1 MNRRTFFRMS
11 AAATGGFL
19 IAMYFDF
26 PTSAQEAAPPKI
38 YPPDA
43 FVHVKPNGEI
53 VIMVNRVEVGQG
65 TSTALPMILA
75 EELDADWSKVIA
87 EIAPAADVYK
97 DPIVGMQMLG
107 GSISI
112 ANSYRQYR
120 ELGARTRTMLI
131 AAAAERWHVAPEQ
144 CRTANSTVYGPANR
158 KASYAELAEDAAR
171 RPIPEK
177 VRLKDP
183 SEFRLIGKPTRRLDG
198 RAKSN
203 GSQKFTIDLDF
214 PGMKVA
220 LLARPPVF
228 FGRVRSFDD
237 AEARKVPGIVDIF
250 EIPLAKGKGSAV
262 AVVADR
268 FWAAKQARDRLVI
281 DWDLSGVE
289 HADTNELR
297 SRFNELA
304 RTTGKIAMNRG
315 DAKAMDAIGA
325 DNRIVAEYDFPYLA
339 HAPMEPLNITLR
351 NDGDRAEA
359 WTTSQVPD
367 TQRQAMAEV
376 LGLPADRITY
386 HIGFA
391 GGAFGRRG
399 TLDEHLE
406 REVAAIAKRMRGVPI
421 KLIWTREDDVPGGYY
436 RPMVA
441 HRVEVGVGDDGLP
454 HAWRHVV
461 VGQGIVLGT
470 PFESFYA
477 KDGIEALLIEGT
489 SDTRYTIPN
498 FQVSVHHP
506 RVNVPVLSW
515 RSVGYSHNTF
525 VVETL
530 IDELAL
536 RANADPIAYRLKLV
550 DANAK
555 RQRAALALL
564 NEKSGWRN
572 ALPSNHACGIALSEY
587 HETAS
592 ACAADVSIED
602 GRPRIHRVS
611 VAVACGLAVNPMTI
625 ENQFQGGLAF
635 GVTQL
640 MAKGAITLKDG
651 RVEQRNFDGY
661 TPPYIKDAPVA
672 VDVHIVPSTEP
683 PTAIGECPVPLI
695 APAVVNALARLTGKR
710 YRSLPLV
717 TV

>member
-1 MNRRTFFRMS
+1 MNRRTFFRIS

-19 IAMYFDF
+19 ISMYFDL
-26 PTSAQEAAPPKI
+26 PVSAQEAAPAKI

-43 FVHVKPNGEI
+43 FVHIKPNGEI

-75 EELDADWSKVIA
+75 EELDADWSKVTA

-97 DPIVGMQMLG
+97 DPVIGMQMVG

-112 ANSYRQYR
+112 ANSYQQYR
-120 ELGARTRTMLI
+120 ELGARTRAMLI
-131 AAAAERWHVAPEQ
+131 AAAADRWHVAPEQ
-144 CRTANSTVYGPANR
+144 CRTAKSVVYGPANQ
-158 KASYAELAEDAAR
+158 KASYAELTEDAAR
-171 RPIPEK
+171 RAIPEK
-177 VRLKDP
+177 AQLKDP

-203 GSQKFTIDLDF
+203 GSQKFSIDLDF

-237 AEARKVPGIVDIF
+237 ADARKVPGVVDVF

-262 AVVADR
+262 AIVADR
-268 FWAAKQARDRLVI
+268 FWAAKQARDRLRI

-289 HADTNELR
+289 HADTSELR
-297 SRFNELA
+297 GRFNELA
-304 RTTGKIAMNRG
+304 RTTGKIAVNRG
-315 DAKAMDAIGA
+315 DANAIDAIGA
-325 DNRIVAEYDFPYLA
+325 DHRIVAEYELPYLA

-406 REVAAIAKRMRGVPI
+406 REVAAVAKRMPGVPI
-421 KLIWTREDDVPGGYY
+421 KLIWTREDDVQGGYY

-441 HRVEVGVGDDGLP
+441 HRVEVGLADDGMP
-454 HAWRHVV
+454 SAWRHVV

-477 KDGIEALLIEGT
+477 KDGIEALLLEGT
-489 SDTRYTIPN
+489 ADMRYAVPN
-498 FQVSVHHP
+498 FQVSAHHP
-506 RVNVPVLSW
+506 TVNVPVLSW

-530 IDELAL
+530 IEELAA
-536 RANADPIAYRLKLV
+536 RANADPIAYRLKLLEPG
-550 DANAK
+550 AK
-555 RQRAALALL
+555 RQRAVLDLL

-572 ALPSNHACGIALSEY
+572 ALPSGHACGIALSEY

-625 ENQFQGGLAF
+625 ESQFQGGLAF

-661 TPPYIKDAPVA
+661 SPPYIKDAPVA
-672 VDVHIVPSTEP
+672 VDVHIVPSAEP
-683 PTAIGECPVPLI
+683 PTAVGECPVPLI

-710 YRSLPLV
+710 HRSLPLV
-717 TV
+717 TL

>member
-1 MNRRTFFRMS
+1 MNRRTFFRIS

-19 IAMYFDF
+19 IAMYFDL
-26 PTSAQEAAPPKI
+26 PMSAQEAAPKI

-43 FVHVKPNGEI
+43 FVHIKPNGEI

-97 DPIVGMQMLG
+97 DPVVGMQMLG

-112 ANSYRQYR
+112 ANSYQQYR
-120 ELGARTRTMLI
+120 ELGARTRAMLI

-144 CRTANSTVYGPANR
+144 CRTANSIVYGPANQ

-203 GSQKFTIDLDF
+203 GSQKFSIDLDF

-237 AEARKVPGIVDIF
+237 ADARKTPGVVDVF

-268 FWAAKQARDRLVI
+268 FWAAKQARDRLNI

-289 HADTNELR
+289 HADTGELR

-304 RTTGKIAMNRG
+304 RTTGKIAVNRG
-315 DAKAMDAIGA
+315 DAKAMDTIGV
-325 DNRIVAEYDFPYLA
+325 DNRIVAEYEFPYLA

-406 REVAAIAKRMRGVPI
+406 REVAAVAKRMRGIPI

-441 HRVEVGVGDDGLP
+441 HRVEVGVGDDGMP
-454 HAWRHVV
+454 SAWRHVV

-489 SDTRYTIPN
+489 ADTRYAIPN

-506 RVNVPVLSW
+506 TVNVPVLSW

-530 IDELAL
+530 IEDLAS
-536 RANADPIAYRLKLV
+536 RANVDPIAYRLKLV
-550 DANAK
+550 DPSAK
-555 RQRAALALL
+555 RQRAVLMLL

-572 ALPSNHACGIALSEY
+572 ALPPNHACGIALSEY

-672 VDVHIVPSTEP
+672 VDVHIVPSAEP
-683 PTAIGECPVPLI
+683 PTAIVECAVPLI

-717 TV
+717 TL

>member
-1 MNRRTFFRMS
+1 MNRRTFFRIS

-26 PTSAQEAAPPKI
+26 PTSAQETAPKI

-43 FVHVKPNGEI
+43 FVHIKPNGEI

-75 EELDADWSKVIA
+75 EELDADWSKVTA

-112 ANSYRQYR
+112 ANSYQQYR
-120 ELGARTRTMLI
+120 ELGARTRAMLI
-131 AAAAERWHVAPEQ
+131 GAAAERWHVAPEQ
-144 CRTANSTVYGPANR
+144 CRTANSIVYGPANQ

-177 VRLKDP
+177 VHLKEP
-183 SEFRLIGKPTRRLDG
+183 AEFRLIGKPTRRLDG

-203 GSQKFTIDLDF
+203 GSQKFSIDLDF

-237 AEARKVPGIVDIF
+237 ADARKVPGVVDIF

-268 FWAAKQARDRLVI
+268 FWAAKQARDRLNI

-289 HADTNELR
+289 HADTGDLR

-304 RTTGKIAMNRG
+304 RTTGKIAVNRG
-315 DAKAMDAIGA
+315 DAKTMDTLGA
-325 DNRIVAEYDFPYLA
+325 DSRIVAEYQFPYLA

-406 REVAAIAKRMRGVPI
+406 REVAAVAKRMRGVPI
-421 KLIWTREDDVPGGYY
+421 KLIWTREDDVQGGYY

-441 HRVEVGVGDDGLP
+441 HRVEVGVGDDGMP
-454 HAWRHVV
+454 RAWRHVV

-489 SDTRYTIPN
+489 ADTRYVIPN

-506 RVNVPVLSW
+506 TVNVPVLSW

-536 RANADPIAYRLKLV
+536 RTKVDPIAYRLNLL

-555 RQRAALALL
+555 RQRAALSLL

-572 ALPSNHACGIALSEY
+572 ALPPNHACGIALSEY

-651 RVEQRNFDGY
+651 RVEQRNLDGY

>member
-1 MNRRTFFRMS
+1 MNRRTFFRIS

-26 PTSAQEAAPPKI
+26 PTSAQEAAPKI

-97 DPIVGMQMLG
+97 DPVVGMQMLG

-112 ANSYRQYR
+112 ANSYQQYR
-120 ELGARTRTMLI
+120 ELGARTRAMLI
-131 AAAAERWHVAPEQ
+131 AAAADRWHVAPEQ
-144 CRTANSTVYGPANR
+144 CRTANSIVYGPANQ

-171 RPIPEK
+171 RPIPAK
-177 VRLKDP
+177 VRLKDR

-203 GSQKFTIDLDF
+203 GSQKFGIDLDF

-237 AEARKVPGIVDIF
+237 ADARKVPGVVDVF

-262 AVVADR
+262 AIVADR
-268 FWAAKQARDRLVI
+268 FWAAKQARDRLSI

-289 HADTNELR
+289 HADTSELR

-304 RTTGKIAMNRG
+304 RTTGKIAVNRG
-315 DAKAMDAIGA
+315 DAKEMDTIGA
-325 DNRIVAEYDFPYLA
+325 DHRIVAEYEFPYLA

-406 REVAAIAKRMRGVPI
+406 REVAAVAKRMRGVPI
-421 KLIWTREDDVPGGYY
+421 KLIWTREDDVQGGYY

-441 HRVEVGVGDDGLP
+441 HRVEVGVGDDGMP
-454 HAWRHVV
+454 RAWRHVV

-489 SDTRYTIPN
+489 ADTRYVIPN

-506 RVNVPVLSW
+506 TVNVPVLSW

-536 RANADPIAYRLKLV
+536 RANVDPIAYRLKLI
-550 DANAK
+550 DPSAK
-555 RQRAALALL
+555 RQRAALTLL
-564 NEKSGWRN
+564 NQKSGWRN
-572 ALPSNHACGIALSEY
+572 ALPPSHACGIALSEY

-611 VAVACGLAVNPMTI
+611 IAVACGLAVNPMTI

-672 VDVHIVPSTEP
+672 VDVHIVPSAEP

>member
-1 MNRRTFFRMS
+1 MNRRAFFRIS
-11 AAATGGFL
+11 AAAAGGFL
-19 IAMYFDF
+19 IAAYFDF
-26 PTSAQEAAPPKI
+26 PASAQEAATKI

-43 FVHVKPNGEI
+43 FVHIKPNGDI
-53 VIMVNRVEVGQG
+53 VIMVNRLEVGQG
-65 TSTALPMILA
+65 TNTALPMILA
-75 EELDADWSKVIA
+75 DELDADWSKVIA
-87 EIAPAADVYK
+87 EIAPAADVYR
-97 DPIVGMQMLG
+97 DPVAGIQMIG

-112 ANSYRQYR
+112 ANSFQQYR
-120 ELGARTRTMLI
+120 ELGARTRSMLVAT
-131 AAAAERWHVAPEQ
+131 AAQRWNVRPEQ
-144 CRTANSTVYGPANR
+144 CRTANSVVYGPAGQ

-171 RPIPEK
+171 MPIPEK

-198 RAKSN
+198 RAKSD
-203 GSQKFTIDLDF
+203 GSQKFGIDADV
-214 PGMKVA
+214 PGMKIA

-237 AEARKVPGIVDIF
+237 TGARAIAGVTDVF
-250 EIPLAKGKGSAV
+250 EIPLAKAKGSAV

-268 FWAAKQARDRLVI
+268 FWAAKQARDRLKI

-289 HADTNELR
+289 HADTDELR
-297 SRFNELA
+297 SRFQQLA
-304 RTTGKIAMNRG
+304 RTTGRIAVNRG
-315 DAKAMDAIGA
+315 DASAVDRVAPE
-325 DNRIVAEYDFPYLA
+325 NRIVAEYDFPYLA

-359 WTTSQVPD
+359 WTTSQVAD

-376 LGLPADRITY
+376 LGIPVERVTY
-386 HIGFA
+386 HIGVA

-399 TLDEHLE
+399 TLDEHVE
-406 REVAAIAKRMRGVPI
+406 REGAEIAKRMRGVPI
-421 KLIWTREDDVPGGYY
+421 KLMWTREDDVRGGYY

-441 HRVEVGVGDDGLP
+441 HRVEVGIGDDGTP
-454 HAWRHVV
+454 SAWRHVV
-461 VGQGIVLGT
+461 VGQGIVIGT
-470 PFESFYA
+470 PFEAVYV
-477 KDGIEALLIEGT
+477 KDGIESLLVEGS
-489 SDTRYTIPN
+489 SDMRYAIPN
-498 FQVSVHHP
+498 FQVSAHHP
-506 RVNVPVLSW
+506 VVNVPVLSW

-530 IDELAL
+530 IEELAL
-536 RANADPIAYRLKLV
+536 RAKVDPIAYRLKLL
-550 DANAK
+550 DPNAK
-555 RQRAALALL
+555 RQRAVLTLL
-564 NEKSGWRN
+564 NAKSGWRN
-572 ALPSNHACGIALSEY
+572 ALARGHACGVALSEY
-587 HETAS
+587 RETAS
-592 ACAADVSIED
+592 ACAADVSIEG

-611 VAVACGLAVNPMTI
+611 VAVACGRAVNPMTI

-672 VDVHIVPSTEP
+672 VDVHIVPSDEP

-695 APAVVNALARLTGKR
+695 APAVVNALSRLNGKR

-717 TV
+717 EV

>member
-1 MNRRTFFRMS
+1 MANARRSPSTPRRHCCGSCARTSSSRGQNTPAASALPARAPCIS
-11 AAATGGFL
+11 AAATAGL
-19 IAMYFDF
+19 IIAMYFDSRM
-26 PTSAQEAAPPKI
+26 SAQEATPTV

-43 FVHVKPNGEI
+43 FVHIKPNGEI

-87 EIAPAADVYK
+87 EIAPAGDVYK
-97 DPIVGMQMLG
+97 DPVVGMQMLG

-112 ANSYRQYR
+112 ANSYQQYR
-120 ELGARTRTMLI
+120 ELGARTRAMLL
-131 AAAAERWHVAPEQ
+131 AAAAERWPFAPEQ
-144 CRTANSTVYGPANR
+144 CRTANSIVYGPANQ
-158 KASYAELAEDAAR
+158 KAAYAELAEDAAR
-171 RPIPEK
+171 RPIPGK
-177 VRLKDP
+177 VHLKDP
-183 SEFRLIGKPTRRLDG
+183 SEFRLIGKPTRRVDG

-203 GSQKFTIDLDF
+203 GSQKFSIDLDF

-220 LLARPPVF
+220 LFARPPVF

-237 AEARKVPGIVDIF
+237 VDARKVPGVVDVF

-268 FWAAKQARDRLVI
+268 FWAAKQARDRLNI

-289 HADTNELR
+289 HADTSELR
-297 SRFNELA
+297 HRFNELA
-304 RTTGKIAMNRG
+304 RTTGKIAVNRG
-315 DAKAMDAIGA
+315 DAKAMDTIGT
-325 DNRIVAEYDFPYLA
+325 DNRIVAEYEFPYLA

-376 LGLPADRITY
+376 LGIPADRITY

-406 REVAAIAKRMRGVPI
+406 REVAAIARRMRGVPI

-441 HRVEVGVGDDGLP
+441 HRVQVGVGDDGMP
-454 HAWRHVV
+454 SAWRHVV

-489 SDTRYTIPN
+489 ADTRYTIPN

-525 VVETL
+525 VIETL

-536 RANADPIAYRLKLV
+536 RANADPIAYRLKLL

-555 RQRAALALL
+555 RQRAVLSLL

-572 ALPSNHACGIALSEY
+572 ALSPDHACGIALSEY

-592 ACAADVSIED
+592 ACAADVSIQD
-602 GRPRIHRVS
+602 GRPRILPVTFPL
-611 VAVACGLAVNPMTI
+611 ACCL
-625 ENQFQGGLAF
+625 
-635 GVTQL
+635 
-640 MAKGAITLKDG
+640 
-651 RVEQRNFDGY
+651 
-661 TPPYIKDAPVA
+661 
-672 VDVHIVPSTEP
+672 P
-683 PTAIGECPVPLI
+683 PTPL
-695 APAVVNALARLTGKR
+695 P
-710 YRSLPLV
+710 
-717 TV
+717 

>member
-1 MNRRTFFRMS
+1 MNRRTFFRIS

-26 PTSAQEAAPPKI
+26 PMSAQETAPKI

-43 FVHVKPNGEI
+43 FVHIKPNGEI

-75 EELDADWSKVIA
+75 EELDADWSRVTA

-112 ANSYRQYR
+112 ANSYQQYR
-120 ELGARTRTMLI
+120 ELGARTRAMLI

-144 CRTANSTVYGPANR
+144 CRAANSIVYGPANR

-237 AEARKVPGIVDIF
+237 ADARKVPGVVDIF

-268 FWAAKQARDRLVI
+268 FWAAKQARDRLII

-289 HADTNELR
+289 HADTRELR

-304 RTTGKIAMNRG
+304 RTTGKIALNRG
-315 DAKAMDAIGA
+315 DAKAMDTIGA
-325 DNRIVAEYDFPYLA
+325 DHRIVAEYEFPYLA

-376 LGLPADRITY
+376 LGIPADRITY

-406 REVAAIAKRMRGVPI
+406 REVAAVAKRMRGAPI

-441 HRVEVGVGDDGLP
+441 HRVEVGVGDDGMP
-454 HAWRHVV
+454 SAWRHVV

-489 SDTRYTIPN
+489 ADTRYAIPN

-506 RVNVPVLSW
+506 TVNVPVLSW

-530 IDELAL
+530 IEELAL
-536 RANADPIAYRLKLV
+536 RANVDPIAYRLKLL

-555 RQRAALALL
+555 RQRAALTLL

-572 ALPSNHACGIALSEY
+572 ALPPNRACGIALSEY

-592 ACAADVSIED
+592 VCAADVSIED

-672 VDVHIVPSTEP
+672 VDVHIVPSAEP
-683 PTAIGECPVPLI
+683 PTAVGECPVPLI
-695 APAVVNALARLTGKR
+695 APAVVNALTRLTGQR

>member
-1 MNRRTFFRMS
+1 
-11 AAATGGFL
+11 
-19 IAMYFDF
+19 
-26 PTSAQEAAPPKI
+26 
-38 YPPDA
+38 
-43 FVHVKPNGEI
+43 
-53 VIMVNRVEVGQG
+53 
-65 TSTALPMILA
+65 
-75 EELDADWSKVIA
+75 
-87 EIAPAADVYK
+87 
-97 DPIVGMQMLG
+97 
-107 GSISI
+107 
-112 ANSYRQYR
+112 
-120 ELGARTRTMLI
+120 
-131 AAAAERWHVAPEQ
+131 
-144 CRTANSTVYGPANR
+144 
-158 KASYAELAEDAAR
+158 
-171 RPIPEK
+171 
-177 VRLKDP
+177 
-183 SEFRLIGKPTRRLDG
+183 
-198 RAKSN
+198 
-203 GSQKFTIDLDF
+203 
-214 PGMKVA
+214 
-220 LLARPPVF
+220 
-228 FGRVRSFDD
+228 
-237 AEARKVPGIVDIF
+237 
-250 EIPLAKGKGSAV
+250 V

-268 FWAAKQARDRLVI
+268 FWAAKQARDRLNI

-289 HADTNELR
+289 HADTSELR

-304 RTTGKIAMNRG
+304 RTTGRIAVNRG
-315 DAKAMDAIGA
+315 DAKTMDTVGP
-325 DNRIVAEYDFPYLA
+325 DHRVVAEYEFPYLA

-406 REVAAIAKRMRGVPI
+406 REVAAVAKRMRGAPI
-421 KLIWTREDDVPGGYY
+421 KLIWTREDDVQGGYY

-441 HRVEVGVGDDGLP
+441 HRVEVGVGDDGMP
-454 HAWRHVV
+454 RAWRHVV

-477 KDGIEALLIEGT
+477 KDGIETLLIEGT
-489 SDTRYTIPN
+489 SDTRYVIPN
-498 FQVSVHHP
+498 FQLSVHHP
-506 RVNVPVLSW
+506 TVNVPVLSW

-536 RANADPIAYRLKLV
+536 HANVDPIAYRLKLL

-555 RQRAALALL
+555 RQRAALTLL

-572 ALPSNHACGIALSEY
+572 ALPQNHACGIALSEY

-592 ACAADVSIED
+592 ACAAEVSIED

-651 RVEQRNFDGY
+651 RVEQHNLDGY

-672 VDVHIVPSTEP
+672 VDVHIVPGAEP
-683 PTAIGECPVPLI
+683 PTAVGECPVPLI